1 MFTQSLLIQDG
12 EYCYAACGSRYLDGS
27 IAALSAWFPSYWSVQ
42 GSTDYPLSGS
52 VGFFNLD
59 ELTCRDGP
67 LIPGFVHD
75 VISSLGK
82 RLELVKYTGRI
93 DRPHQDRYHRS
104 GRRPESPGGKQINQP
119 LTLFLSSIF
128 TACLFLQQ
136 IMQTNSCNRFWVAK
150 IICKTVKFKFNLRR
164 LKNRVG

>member
-1 MFTQSLLIQDG
+1 MLCCMWLPVLGWLYCCVKCMIPELLICPGIYRPSESVSVRFFDSWTKDG
-12 EYCYAACGSRYLDGS
+12 HTCLGS
-27 IAALSAWFPSYWSVQ
+27 
-42 GSTDYPLSGS
+42 
-52 VGFFNLD
+52 
-59 ELTCRDGP
+59 P
-67 LIPGFVHD
+67 LIPGFAHD

-93 DRPHQDRYHRS
+93 DRPHRCHLS

-136 IMQTNSCNRFWVAK
+136 IMQTKSCNRFLVAK
-150 IICKTVKFKFNLRR
+150 IICKNSKIQI
-164 LKNRVG
+164 